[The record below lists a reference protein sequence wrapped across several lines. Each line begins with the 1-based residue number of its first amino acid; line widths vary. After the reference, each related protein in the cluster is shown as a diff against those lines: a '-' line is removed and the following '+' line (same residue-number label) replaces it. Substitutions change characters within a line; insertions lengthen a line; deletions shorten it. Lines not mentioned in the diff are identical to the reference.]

1 MAIRGKG
8 EGSIYKHKT
17 RDIWIGQYYDGIN
30 SDGKQIRKTIYGKT
44 RQEVV
49 KKLNDIMY
57 RKNNMLYIEKSDIT
71 LMEIIEKNRE
81 EKFEANVIG
90 EGQYLRTKWT
100 ENRIKESNIANI
112 PIQSLTSSDIQDFL
126 NSTTHYSDS
135 YIRKIYELINSAC
148 KKAVKKR
155 LILINPMDDVIKP
168 KSKRLTKDIR
178 ALTVNEQTKL
188 TDYLKSV
195 KINEEKY
202 KVCYLLEMYMGLR
215 VGEALALQRSDIDFK
230 NGFIKI
236 NKTLTLDLN
245 SNIKM
250 NNRAKTYAGRRRIPI
265 PDILKDELKEQ
276 FELAKDN
283 REELLFDCNG
293 KHPRPNA
300 VNSVLKRIFRTQ
312 LGLSDENI
320 STHALRH
327 TYATRCIEAGMNAVV
342 LQRLMGHTDV
352 KITLNTYTSV
362 FNEFKENEIKKVT
375 KYINKKIINN
385 KDVENEI

>member
-1 MAIRGKG
+1 M
-8 EGSIYKHKT
+8 
-17 RDIWIGQYYDGIN
+17 
-30 SDGKQIRKTIYGKT
+30 TIFDKT

-135 YIRKIYELINSAC
+135 YIKKIYELINSAC

-168 KSKRLTKDIR
+168 KSKKLTKDIR
-178 ALTVNEQTKL
+178 ALTVDEQTKL

-195 KINEEKY
+195 RSDEEKY
-202 KVCYLLEMYMGLR
+202 KVCFLLEMYMGLR

-245 SNIKM
+245 ANVKM
-250 NNRAKTYAGRRRIPI
+250 NNKAKTYAGRRRLPI
-265 PDILKDELKEQ
+265 PDILREELKEQ
-276 FELAKDN
+276 FELAKNNKD
-283 REELLFDCNG
+283 ELLFECNG
-293 KHPRPNA
+293 EYSRPNA

-352 KITLNTYTSV
+352 KITLNTYPSV
-362 FNEFKENEIKKVT
+362 FNEFKEDEIKKVT
-375 KYINKKIINN
+375 KYINKKIVNN

>member
-49 KKLNDIMY
+49 KKINDIMY

-90 EGQYLRTKWT
+90 EGQYLGTKWT

-155 LILINPMDDVIKP
+155 LILINSMDDVIKP